1 METTTKRYPFGILYD
16 ADTQNKDIL
25 RSFALL
31 HALFQKGEFTSLV
44 HPKGF
49 DPNTEHTV
57 LVVFQFRNEIMILTT
72 TMGTDETL
80 IHSQNDTL
88 RVFTDP
94 NTAHKFVYKL
104 ANLLLA

>member
-16 ADTQNKDIL
+16 AEQDETK
-25 RSFALL
+25 FKLL

-57 LVVFQFRNEIMILTT
+57 LVVFQFRNETMILTT

-94 NTAHKFVYKL
+94 NTAHKFIYKL

>member
-16 ADTQNKDIL
+16 AEQDETKFKL
-25 RSFALL
+25 F
-31 HALFQKGEFTSLV
+31 HALYAQGEFSSLV

-57 LVVFQFRNEIMILTT
+57 LVVFQFRNETMILTT
-72 TMGTDETL
+72 TMGKDETL
-80 IHSQNDTL
+80 IHSPNDTL

-104 ANLLLA
+104 ANLLLI